1 MPGSEQGESQY
12 RTLYLNPEPPKF
24 PNLLITGGF
33 LARGCGYRCANT
45 SAEGTRLIMDIPR
58 PSNAR
63 AKMMRRIVLGAA
75 AILLIGGVTYGLSRL
90 RPAAPS
96 VDRATVWSDEV
107 KRGPMLR
114 ELRGIGTLIPEDI
127 QWIPA
132 QTEAQVDRIVLK
144 PGAIV
149 KSDSIIL
156 ELSNLTLKR
165 DVLDSEY
172 QLKAAEADYA
182 NLKVQVNGE
191 LLNQKAAEAAVRSE
205 YEQAKIQH
213 AVDEKLAAEG
223 IGSTVTA
230 ELSKVKEEQL
240 GVRVQLEGERTKNTA
255 DAAQARLQAQQSHV
269 DQQRALYELRHAELE
284 ALHVR
289 AGLNGVLQLVPVE
302 VGQHVLPGTNLARV
316 ADPKKLKA
324 EVKVAETQAKDAV
337 IGQKATV
344 DTRNG
349 VVAGHV
355 SRIDPSVQN
364 GTVTVDVAIDGPLPD
379 GARPDLSV
387 DGTIEVENLKD
398 VLYVGRPVHGASQ
411 STISL
416 FKLSS
421 DGSEANRVN
430 VKLGRSS
437 VNTVEILQ
445 GLQVGDRVI
454 LSDMSQWDNYD
465 RVRLK

>member
-1 MPGSEQGESQY
+1 
-12 RTLYLNPEPPKF
+12 
-24 PNLLITGGF
+24 
-33 LARGCGYRCANT
+33 
-45 SAEGTRLIMDIPR
+45 MDIPR

-63 AKMMRRIVLGAA
+63 AKMIRRIVLGSG

-90 RPAAPS
+90 RPAAPT

-182 NLKVQVNGE
+182 NLKVQVNSE
-191 LLNQKAAEAAVRSE
+191 LLNQKAAEAGVRSE

-213 AVDEKLAAEG
+213 AVDEKLAADG
-223 IGSTVTA
+223 
-230 ELSKVKEEQL
+230 
-240 GVRVQLEGERTKNTA
+240 TKNTA
-255 DAAQARLQAQQSHV
+255 DAAQARLQAQMSHV

-316 ADPKKLKA
+316 ADPKRLKA
-324 EVKVAETQAKDAV
+324 EIKVAETQAKDAV
-337 IGQKATV
+337 IGQKATI

-349 VVAGHV
+349 MVAGHV

-364 GTVTVDVAIDGPLPD
+364 GTVTMDLAIDGPLPD

-416 FKLSS
+416 FKLTP
-421 DGSEANRVN
+421 DGSEATRVN